1 MCIILKTQEQKLNN
15 IHERIKTYPENI
27 KGILEEK
34 YEKIIYMQQF
44 AMQFSAFPDKRYRMY
59 ALLDDANE
67 EIENLQKWMN
77 INRPQDFMID
87 IPFDDFNR
95 ASFIV
100 CSSSI
105 GIGSGNSLSQFSK

>member
-1 MCIILKTQEQKLNN
+1 MCIILKIQEQKLNN
-15 IHERIKTYPENI
+15 IRERIKAYPDNI
-27 KGILEEK
+27 RGILEGK
-34 YEKIIYMQQF
+34 YAKIIYMQQL

-77 INRPQDFMID
+77 INSPRDFMID
-87 IPFDDFNR
+87 IPFEDFKR

-100 CSSSI
+100 CSI

>member
-15 IHERIKTYPENI
+15 IRERIKAYPENI
-27 KGILEEK
+27 RGILEER
-34 YEKIIYMQQF
+34 YEKIRYMQKF
-44 AMQFSAFPDKRYRMY
+44 AMQFSAFQNKHYRMY
-59 ALLDDANE
+59 ALLDDADE
-67 EIENLQKWMN
+67 EIDNLQKWMN

-87 IPFDDFNR
+87 IPFEDFKR

-100 CSSSI
+100 CSI